1 MIKKITTRL
10 TLALILLVISFAFA
24 PSTEAATAIKVEI
37 DGDVIQFDQGAVS
50 VNGRT
55 LVPMRT
61 IFEELEST
69 VQWTAKTKTI
79 TANRGTKKI
88 TLVVGSKTATVN
100 GQKITL
106 DVPPQIINGRTLVPL
121 RFISEALGAK
131 VDWNNKTKTVSITT
145 VEVSDRYYFVN
156 LQTLI
161 LESISEDRYYQ
172 EDDIFNPSREIVS
185 DFIFTSY
192 LDNTREFFSQ
202 HTVRVSNGG
211 TGFPNAYDA
220 YMFLDGTIANGKAS
234 GDYTIELND
243 INSGSLKKTYVG
255 TFKDIKY
262 DRNIKTTVQEI
273 INKNHVK

>member
-24 PSTEAATAIKVEI
+24 TSTKAASAIKVEM

-145 VEVSDRYYFVN
+145 FEVSDRYYFVN
-156 LQTLI
+156 LQTLN
-161 LESISEDRYYQ
+161 LDLISEDRYYQ
-172 EDDIFNPSREIVS
+172 EDDIFNPSRELVS

-220 YMFLDGTIANGKAS
+220 YMDLDGTIVNGKAS
-234 GDYTIELND
+234 GEYTIELND
-243 INSGSLKKTYVG
+243 INSGSLKKTYKG

-262 DRNIKTTVQEI
+262 DRNIKTTVQEM
-273 INKNHVK
+273 INKNHLK

>member
-1 MIKKITTRL
+1 VIKKITTRL
-10 TLALILLVISFAFA
+10 TLALILLVISLAFA
-24 PSTEAATAIKVEI
+24 PSTKAASAIKVEM

-145 VEVSDRYYFVN
+145 FEVSDRYYFVN
-156 LQTLI
+156 LQTLN
-161 LESISEDRYYQ
+161 LDLISEDRYYQ
-172 EDDIFNPSREIVS
+172 EDDIFNPTREIVS
-185 DFIFTSY
+185 DVIFTSY

-220 YMFLDGTIANGKAS
+220 YMYLDGTIANGKAS
-234 GDYTIELND
+234 GDYTIELYD
-243 INSGSLKKTYVG
+243 INSDSLKKKYEG

-262 DRNIKTTVQEI
+262 DRNIKTTVQEM
-273 INKNHVK
+273 INKNHLK

>member
-1 MIKKITTRL
+1 MIKKFTSRL
-10 TLALILLVISFAFA
+10 TLALILCLISFLFA
-24 PSTEAATAIKVEI
+24 PSAEAATAIKVEL
-37 DGDVIQFDQGAVS
+37 DGEVIRFDQGAVS

-55 LVPMRT
+55 LVPMRK

-106 DVPPQIINGRTLVPL
+106 DVAPQIINGRTLVPL

-131 VDWNNKTKTVSITT
+131 VDWNNQTKTVHITT
-145 VEVSDRYYFVN
+145 FEVAERYYFVN
-156 LQTLI
+156 LQTLN
-161 LESISEDRYYQ
+161 LELISEDRYYQ
-172 EDDIFNPSREIVS
+172 EAVKPNSSREVVS
-185 DFIFTSY
+185 DFVITSY
-192 LDNTREFFSQ
+192 LDNTRDFFSQ
-202 HTVRVSNGG
+202 HTVRVANVG
-211 TGFPNAYDA
+211 TGLATAHDA
-220 YMFLDGTIANGKAS
+220 DMFLEGTVTNGKAS
-234 GDYTIELND
+234 GDYTIELYD
-243 INSGSLKKTYVG
+243 INSGSLKKTYTG
-255 TFKDIKY
+255 TFKDLKY

>member
-1 MIKKITTRL
+1 MIKKFTTRL

-24 PSTEAATAIKVEI
+24 PSTKAASAIKVEM

-55 LVPMRT
+55 LVTMRT
-61 IFEELEST
+61 IFEELDST

-131 VDWNNKTKTVSITT
+131 VDWNSQTKTVYITT
-145 VEVSDRYYFVN
+145 YVGADRYYFVN
-156 LQTLI
+156 LQTKN
-161 LESISEDRYYQ
+161 LELISEDRYDQ
-172 EDDIFNPSREIVS
+172 EDPFNSSRELVS

-192 LDNTREFFSQ
+192 LDNNREFYSQ

-211 TGFPNAYDA
+211 TGLATPHDA
-220 YMFLDGTIANGKAS
+220 YMDLDGTIVNGKAS
-234 GDYTIELND
+234 GEYTIELFD
-243 INSGSLKKTYVG
+243 IKTGSHKKTYTG
-255 TFKDIKY
+255 SFKDITY
-262 DRNIKTTVQEI
+262 DSNIKTTVQEI
-273 INKNHVK
+273 INKNHLK

>member
-1 MIKKITTRL
+1 MIRKITTRL

-24 PSTEAATAIKVEI
+24 PSTEAASAIKVEI
-37 DGDVIQFDQGAVS
+37 DGDVIQFDQGAVAI
-50 VNGRT
+50 NGRT

-145 VEVSDRYYFVN
+145 FEVSDRYYFVN
-156 LQTLI
+156 LPTLN
-161 LESISEDRYYQ
+161 LDLISEDRYYQ

-185 DFIFTSY
+185 DIIFTSY
-192 LDNTREFFSQ
+192 LDNTQEFLSQ
-202 HTVRVSNGG
+202 HSVQVSNGG

-220 YMFLDGTIANGKAS
+220 YMYLDGTIANGKAS
-234 GDYTIELND
+234 GDYTIELYD
-243 INSGSLKKTYVG
+243 INSDSLKKTYEG

>member
-24 PSTEAATAIKVEI
+24 PSTKAASAIKVEM

-61 IFEELEST
+61 IFEELDST

-88 TLVVGSKTATVN
+88 TLVVGSKNATVN

-131 VDWNNKTKTVSITT
+131 VDWNNKTKTVTITT
-145 VEVSDRYYFVN
+145 FEVSDRYYFVN
-156 LQTLI
+156 LPTLN
-161 LESISEDRYYQ
+161 LELISEDRYYQ
-172 EDDIFNPSREIVS
+172 EFEQFNSTREIVS
-185 DFIFTSY
+185 DIIFTSY
-192 LDNTREFFSQ
+192 LDNTREFLSQ
-202 HTVRVSNGG
+202 HSVRVSNGG
-211 TGFPNAYDA
+211 TGFSNAYNADM
-220 YMFLDGTIANGKAS
+220 YLDGTIANGKAS
-234 GDYTIELND
+234 GDYTIELYD
-243 INSGSLKKTYVG
+243 INSGSLKKTYEG

-262 DRNIKTTVQEI
+262 DRNIKTTVQEM
-273 INKNHVK
+273 INKNHLK

>member
-1 MIKKITTRL
+1 
-10 TLALILLVISFAFA
+10 
-24 PSTEAATAIKVEI
+24 
-37 DGDVIQFDQGAVS
+37 
-50 VNGRT
+50 
-55 LVPMRT
+55 MRT

-106 DVPPQIINGRTLVPL
+106 DVAPQIINGRTLVPL

-131 VDWNNKTKTVSITT
+131 VDWNSQTKTVYITT
-145 VEVSDRYYFVN
+145 FEVADRYYFVN
-156 LQTLI
+156 LQTLN
-161 LESISEDRYYQ
+161 LDLISEDRYYQ

-211 TGFPNAYDA
+211 TGLANAHDA
-220 YMFLDGTIANGKAS
+220 YMDLEGTIANGKAS
-234 GDYTIELND
+234 GEYTITLYD
-243 INSGSLKKTYVG
+243 ISTGSYKKTYTG

-262 DRNIKTTVQEI
+262 DRNIKTTVQEM